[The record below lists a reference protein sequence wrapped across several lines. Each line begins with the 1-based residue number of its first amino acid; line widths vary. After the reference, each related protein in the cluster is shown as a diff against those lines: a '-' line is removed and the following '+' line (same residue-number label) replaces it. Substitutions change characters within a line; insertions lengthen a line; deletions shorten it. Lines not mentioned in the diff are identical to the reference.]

1 MDTFV
6 TPLCCKVFC
15 SFYVWEIFFSKTLF
29 FSTLLFARISIIK
42 TVQIIMVLHV
52 CILLGFNKT
61 HQNRIFFFKEE
72 KEGRGRKTLF
82 VWNTKRGFERRR
94 RRETPQRLSNKKV
107 VFLVPS

>member
-15 SFYVWEIFFSKTLF
+15 SFYVWEIFFF
-29 FSTLLFARISIIK
+29 QNTLLLDFVARISIIK

-82 VWNTKRGFERRR
+82 VWNTKRGFERR
-94 RRETPQRLSNKKV
+94 EEERLPKDSN
-107 VFLVPS
+107 

>member
-1 MDTFV
+1 
-6 TPLCCKVFC
+6 
-15 SFYVWEIFFSKTLF
+15 
-29 FSTLLFARISIIK
+29 
-42 TVQIIMVLHV
+42 MVLHV

-82 VWNTKRGFERRR
+82 VWNTKRGFLREEEEERLPKDS
-94 RRETPQRLSNKKV
+94 TNKKV

>member
-15 SFYVWEIFFSKTLF
+15 SFYVWEIFFF
-29 FSTLLFARISIIK
+29 QNTLLLDFVARISIK

-61 HQNRIFFFKEE
+61 SKSHFFFQRGEGGKREE
-72 KEGRGRKTLF
+72 NSFCVEYK
-82 VWNTKRGFERRR
+82 KR
-94 RRETPQRLSNKKV
+94 L
-107 VFLVPS
+107 

>member
-15 SFYVWEIFFSKTLF
+15 SFYVWEIFFF
-29 FSTLLFARISIIK
+29 QNTLLLDFVARISIK

-94 RRETPQRLSNKKV
+94 RRETPQRL
-107 VFLVPS
+107 